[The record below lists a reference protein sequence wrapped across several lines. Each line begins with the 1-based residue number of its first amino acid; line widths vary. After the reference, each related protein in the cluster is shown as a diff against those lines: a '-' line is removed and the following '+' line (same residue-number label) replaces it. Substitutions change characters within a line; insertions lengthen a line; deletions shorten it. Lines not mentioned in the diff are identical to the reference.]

1 MNNSSFFQ
9 VFRVVAPIAAANLQ
23 IGVVT
28 FLNNVVIG
36 SANFLRDIIIGVE
49 NVISGGDHDSGGLLG
64 LIAKATENAV
74 KSDNKNR
81 D

>member
-1 MNNSSFFQ
+1 ML
-9 VFRVVAPIAAANLQ
+9 APIAGANLQ

-36 SANFLRDIIIGVE
+36 IANFLRFVIIGFE
-49 NVISGGDHDSGGLLG
+49 NVISGGDGDTGGLLA

-74 KSDNKNR
+74 KSRNNNR
-81 D
+81 N